1 MVFLSASFYGGYW
14 IVHHKMYEYVRR
26 FDTRLVWLNLL
37 FLLSIVLL
45 PFTTSI
51 LGMYGS
57 LLTAFSFYILNAIF
71 TRITS
76 FLCGCHILN
85 PRKNL
90 SEGMEEASAR
100 RGAYVRSVTMP
111 VWFSIV
117 GSSLCAPA
125 ALS

>member
-1 MVFLSASFYGGYW
+1 VFAIAITLLIIDIRIPYYESFTDKQLLRIMGGKVPQLFGFLSASFYGGYW
-14 IVHHKMYEYVRR
+14 IIHHKMYGYVRR

-76 FLCGCHILN
+76 FLCGV
-85 PRKNL
+85 PYFK
-90 SEGMEEASAR
+90 S
-100 RGAYVRSVTMP
+100 P
-111 VWFSIV
+111 QK
-117 GSSLCAPA
+117 SL
-125 ALS
+125 